1 MSFDLKVIDGDLA
14 IGPDGDLLQIEDTE
28 KLIQDIL
35 KMVIT
40 PLGSN
45 AFYPW
50 YGSSVSKSLVGA
62 AFDMEFVSTVA
73 SGQLT
78 NSMETLQRMQKVQSQ
93 RQAVSPGELLAAIQ
107 QIRIERNQVDPRFF
121 RIVIRVVTRALTT
134 AQTEFELNSL

>member
-1 MSFDLKVIDGDLA
+1 MSFDFKVVSGDLA
-14 IGPDGDLLQIEDTE
+14 IGPDGDLLQVIDTE

-35 KMVIT
+35 KMVTT

-45 AFYPW
+45 VFFPW

-62 AFDMEFVSTVA
+62 AFDMEFVSTIA

-78 NSMETLQRMQKVQSQ
+78 NSMETLQRLQQVQAQ
-93 RQAVSPGELLAAIQ
+93 RQAVSPGELIAAIQ
-107 QIRIERNQVDPRFF
+107 QISIERNQIDPRFF
-121 RIVIRVVTRALTT
+121 RILIKVVTRALTS